1 MLQTTPQGVDQ
12 QISPPVP
19 PLMGHKPVRSHI
31 LSPTRV
37 IIDALTERAIR
48 PLQTHRPN
56 CVRSD
61 KGGGEQR
68 HLLIRIR
75 GPEQHALACY
85 RNIDTTSI
93 VDVSNWRVRPLSL
106 ILHEQ
111 GRRNAEQLQGLLFLT
126 SLRRPPNLNG

>member
-1 MLQTTPQGVDQ
+1 MLQTTPQGADQ
-12 QISPPVP
+12 QINPPVQ

-31 LSPTRV
+31 LSPTRL
-37 IIDALTERAIR
+37 IIDALTERTIR
-48 PLQTHRPN
+48 PLQTYRPN
-56 CVRSD
+56 YVRSD

-68 HLLIRIR
+68 RLLIRIR

-93 VDVSNWRVRPLSL
+93 VDVSNWRVRPVSL

-111 GRRNAEQLQGLLFLT
+111 GRRNAEQLQGLLFLS
-126 SLRRPPNLNG
+126 SLRRPPNRNG